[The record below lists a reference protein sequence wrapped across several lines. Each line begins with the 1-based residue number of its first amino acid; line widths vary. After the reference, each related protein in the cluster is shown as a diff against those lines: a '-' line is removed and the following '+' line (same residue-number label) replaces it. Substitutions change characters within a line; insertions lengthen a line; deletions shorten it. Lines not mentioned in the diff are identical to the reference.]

1 MYEEHTMLNF
11 PRDFRWGAATASYQ
25 VEGAF
30 REDGRGESIWD
41 RFTHTPGTILDGTTG
56 DVACDHYHRWEQD
69 IGLMK
74 ELGLGAYRFSVAWP
88 RIYPEGR
95 GRKNTVGLDFYARL
109 VDGLLDAGIQP
120 VVTLYHWDLPQ
131 ALQDT
136 GGWTNRDTADY
147 FTDYAHT
154 VFATLG
160 DRVKMWITLNEP
172 RVISMR
178 GHYTGEMAPG
188 LRDLRSAVSVTHTLN
203 IAHSK
208 AVGVFRSDFARS
220 GEIGITLN
228 LSPAVPET
236 DEDRDAATVADGYL
250 NRWFLDPVLTG
261 GYPEDLTALYTGLG
275 ATVEMEE
282 GDAELLAGTNL
293 DFLGVNYYNR
303 TVVRRDAGAPF
314 GYVGVIPEG
323 SHVTEMGWE
332 VYPQGLGDLLA
343 RLVRDYNSPRER
355 IPAFYITENGA
366 AYPDRDI
373 VGGIVQDTD
382 RIAYLDGH
390 LAAAWRAIQDGVNL
404 RGYFLWS
411 LMDNFEW
418 AHGVSKRFGIV
429 RTDYDSLRRTVKKSG
444 EWYRRVI
451 ATGGLDER

>member
-1 MYEEHTMLNF
+1 MLRF
-11 PRDFRWGAATASYQ
+11 PADFKWGAATAAYQ
-25 VEGAF
+25 IEGAV

-56 DVACDHYHRWEQD
+56 DVACDHYHLWEQD
-69 IGLMK
+69 VALME
-74 ELGLGAYRFSVAWP
+74 ELGLGAYRFSIAWP
-88 RIYPEGR
+88 RVYPEGR
-95 GRKNTVGLDFYARL
+95 GRINRIGLDFYARL
-109 VDGLLDAGIQP
+109 VDRLLDAGIEP

-131 ALQDT
+131 ALQDI

-147 FTDYAHT
+147 FTDYAYA
-154 VFATLG
+154 VFSTFG
-160 DRVKMWITLNEP
+160 DRVSSWITLNEP
-172 RVISMR
+172 WVISML
-178 GHYTGEMAPG
+178 GHYTGDIAPG
-188 LRDLRSAVSVTHTLN
+188 VQDLQSAVTVTHTLN

-208 AVGVFRSDFARS
+208 VVGVFRSDFAHS

-236 DEDRDAATVADGYL
+236 DEDRDAATIADGHL

-261 GYPEDLTALYTGLG
+261 RYPDDLTEFYAGRG
-275 ATVEMEE
+275 ATVEMED
-282 GDAELLAGTNL
+282 GDAELLAATKI

-303 TVVRRDAGAPF
+303 TVVRRDAAAPL
-314 GYVGVIPEG
+314 GYVGLVPEG
-323 SHVTEMGWE
+323 ADVTEMGWE
-332 VYPQGLGDLLA
+332 VYPQGLHDLLT
-343 RLVRDYNSPRER
+343 RLERDYNSPPQR

-373 VGGIVQDTD
+373 VGGAVQDTD

-390 LAAAWRAIQDGVNL
+390 LAAAWRAIRDGVNL
-404 RGYFLWS
+404 RGYFVWS

-444 EWYRRVI
+444 EWYRHVI
-451 ATGGLDER
+451 TTGGLDER